1 MQAGGLGRSSAE
13 ENKMMS
19 ERDLEEKGKRVGIR
33 GAKKENKML
42 PLTH

>member
-19 ERDLEEKGKRVGIR
+19 ERDLEKKGKWVGIGLR
-33 GAKKENKML
+33 SF
-42 PLTH
+42 LTVA